1 MREKRGS
8 FTYYQFQLPF
18 DDAKNLEVNK
28 RPGKFGVVIWNDQ
41 VFFFI
46 LLVCDMEGFV
56 FCSFAS
62 SLEVI

>member
-8 FTYYQFQLPF
+8 FTHYQFQLPF
-18 DDAKNLEVNK
+18 DDAKNLVVNK

-56 FCSFAS
+56 F
-62 SLEVI
+62 